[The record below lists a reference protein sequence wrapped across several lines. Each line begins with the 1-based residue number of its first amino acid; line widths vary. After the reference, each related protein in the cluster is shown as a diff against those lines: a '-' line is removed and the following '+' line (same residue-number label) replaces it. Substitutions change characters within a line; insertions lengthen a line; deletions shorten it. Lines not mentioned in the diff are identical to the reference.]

1 MNNKG
6 QVLVI
11 FVVLIPIILTLVA
24 YVFDKCYLLYENKKL
39 SDIANIVCDYSTT
52 SSNKESVYQLALEND
67 SEISKVELDNDNLI
81 LEKNVNSIFG
91 KVIGISEY
99 LVKIEKECK

>member
-39 SDIANIVCDYSTT
+39 SDIANIVCDYSIT

-67 SEISKVELDNDNLI
+67 NEISKIQIDNDNLI

-99 LVKIEKECK
+99 LVRIEKECK